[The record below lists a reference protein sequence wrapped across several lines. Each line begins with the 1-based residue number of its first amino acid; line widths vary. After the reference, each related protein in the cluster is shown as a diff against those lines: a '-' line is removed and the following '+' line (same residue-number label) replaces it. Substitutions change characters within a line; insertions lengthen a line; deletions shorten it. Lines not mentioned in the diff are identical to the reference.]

1 MPRRPRLIL
10 AGAPTHLVQR
20 GVDRQPCFFAPEDRA
35 LCLDLL
41 AEHAQ
46 AARCAVH
53 AFVLMTN
60 HVHLLITPETAQG
73 PSRLTYLLGQRY
85 VRAVDRA
92 HGRTGTL
99 WEGHFRST
107 VAADEA
113 HVLACYRHVEL
124 DPVRAGLVED
134 LSAHPWS
141 SCRANADS
149 LARKMPAPHP
159 CYLALG
165 PDDSSRRAAHRAL
178 FETALQSEIRSRIRR
193 ATNAN
198 DTLGDDRFRIQVEAM
213 LGRRIAP
220 LQRGLKKKAPFSS
233 AEPWP
238 GFSAGDGSQRSPSL
252 PSIWSFVR
260 PPMRGLGRP
269 ESVTTTATRISLA
282 RGESFSR
289 TSIAS
294 KWLRT

>member
-1 MPRRPRLIL
+1 MPRRSRLIL

-20 GVDRQPCFFAPEDRA
+20 GVDRQPCFFAPEDRVFY
-35 LCLDLL
+35 LDLL

-73 PSRLTYLLGQRY
+73 PSRLMNLLGQRY
-85 VRAVDRA
+85 VRAVNRA

-99 WEGHFRST
+99 WEGRFRST

-113 HVLACYRHVEL
+113 HVLACYRYIEL
-124 DPVRAGLVED
+124 NPVRAGLVED
-134 LSAHPWS
+134 PRAHPWTS
-141 SCRANADS
+141 YRANAEGMAS
-149 LARKMPAPHP
+149 RMLTPHP

-165 PDDSSRRAAHRAL
+165 PDDSSRRAAYRAL
-178 FETALQSEIRSRIRR
+178 FETALPPEMLSRIRN

-220 LQRGLKKKAPFSS
+220 LKRGPKPRTNALQR
-233 AEPWP
+233 
-238 GFSAGDGSQRSPSL
+238 
-252 PSIWSFVR
+252 
-260 PPMRGLGRP
+260 
-269 ESVTTTATRISLA
+269 
-282 RGESFSR
+282 
-289 TSIAS
+289 
-294 KWLRT
+294 